1 MSISKQRSYD
11 PKAVEKKLYEKW
23 EQSGIF
29 KPGEKGIPYCIAL
42 PPPNVT
48 GSLHMGHA
56 FQDTLMDILIRY
68 KRMSGRKTLWQG
80 GTDHAGIATQ
90 IVVERQLESA
100 GKSRQ
105 EIGRE
110 KFVEAVWDWKKKS
123 GGTISKQLR
132 RMGSSIDWSR
142 ERFTLDDDLSLAVR
156 QVFVSLYSEGLIYKG
171 KRLVNWDPVLKT
183 AISDLEVISEMEK
196 GYLWHF
202 KYPIKN
208 SKQFVIIATT
218 RPETLLGDSAVAV
231 NPLDDRYK
239 TLIGKTVELPLTNR
253 EIPIIADNYVDKEF
267 GSGCLKV
274 TPAHDFNDYEIG
286 KRHNLEV
293 INILQEDGH
302 LNSSV
307 PDNFVGLERYEARK
321 KIVSE
326 MDRRGLLAKTEE
338 HQLMVPRGDRTRTI
352 IEPFLTD
359 QWFVSMEAL
368 ARPALDAVRN
378 GEIKFVPQ
386 SWAKTYYDWLE
397 NIQDWCISRQLWW
410 GHRIP
415 AWYDAQGNIFVG
427 MNEKDVR
434 RENSIPSDNILRQD
448 EDVLDTWFSSALW
461 PFSTL
466 GWPKETKELS
476 TFYPTSVLVTGF
488 DIIFFWVARMIMM
501 GLKIMGAVPFR
512 EVYIHGL
519 VRDSEGNKMSKS
531 KGNIID
537 PIDLIDGITLE
548 ELVTKRTSN
557 LMHPEDAVSIEK
569 NTKKDFPDGIPAF
582 GTDALRL
589 TFAAMATTG
598 RDIRFDLGRI
608 GGYRNF
614 CNKVWNASRFVVL
627 TLKEHSV
634 SEKFTT
640 GLLGEA
646 ENWIYFR
653 LEMTLNLVRKNFDSY
668 RFDLASNAIYEFIW
682 DDFCDWYIES
692 SKVTLSDPSSTPERK
707 QVVLQTLIDVM
718 QTALSALHPIMPFI
732 SEALWN
738 ELEACQDNPR
748 TFSSIVFP
756 TETKFKGNKKS
767 HDQFE
772 LIKKFVL
779 EVRRIRSSYNV
790 NPKQEITTFVNYPES
805 KINNYFGNNIGLVRS
820 LGRISS
826 IKTIPQSKLLKIAT
840 GLADKITIYIPLED
854 LVDIEA
860 ERVRLKR
867 DLGKLKSSK
876 GRITQKLKNKNF
888 LSKAPKEVIRK
899 EEEKLIEIDIA
910 IDHTE
915 KQIINFQ

>member
-1 MSISKQRSYD
+1 
-11 PKAVEKKLYEKW
+11 
-23 EQSGIF
+23 
-29 KPGEKGIPYCIAL
+29 
-42 PPPNVT
+42 
-48 GSLHMGHA
+48 MGHA

-557 LMHPEDAVSIEK
+557 LMLPEDAASIEK

-614 CNKVWNASRFVVL
+614 CNKIWNASRFVVL

-634 SEKFTT
+634 SEKITT
-640 GLLGEA
+640 DLLGAA

>member
-1 MSISKQRSYD
+1 MSISKQKSYD

-156 QVFVSLYSEGLIYKG
+156 QVFVSLYAEGLIYKG

-293 INILQEDGH
+293 INIFQEDGH

-338 HQLMVPRGDRTRTI
+338 HQLMVPRGDRTRTV

-359 QWFVSMEAL
+359 QWFVRMEAL

-378 GEIKFVPQ
+378 GEVKFVPQ
-386 SWAKTYYDWLE
+386 NWAKTYYDWLE

-557 LMHPEDAVSIEK
+557 LMLPEDAVSIEK

-614 CNKVWNASRFVVL
+614 CNKIWNASRFVVL

-692 SKVTLSDPSSTPERK
+692 SKVTLSNPSSTPKRK

-805 KINNYFGNNIGLVRS
+805 KINNYFGNNIDLVKS
-820 LGRISS
+820 LGKISS
-826 IKTIPQSKLLKIAT
+826 IKIIPQSKPLKIAT
-840 GLADKITIYIPLED
+840 GLADKITIYVPLED